1 MNVIRIATEADV
13 RSIDE
18 GLYSHLHANHIS
30 SKGHIYSVICS
41 PDYYLAVADEG
52 STDAPHLIG
61 TCTLHVITQAASSPH
76 GMMNDLV
83 VVPGHR
89 LEGIGRALFEYL
101 EERACE
107 RLCKTIFF
115 TCSPKREPGN
125 KFHIAMGYILQAA
138 AVGKDG
144 TNFYEKLLVPKT

>member
-1 MNVIRIATEADV
+1 MRVRVATPEDI

-18 GLYSHLHANHIS
+18 DLYPYLHKNHVP
-30 SKGHIYSVICS
+30 SKMHIYNVIYS
-41 PDYYLAVADEG
+41 PDYYLAVVDEV
-52 STDAPHLIG
+52 SVDVPRLIG

-83 VVPGHR
+83 VVPGRR
-89 LEGIGRALFEYL
+89 LEGMGRTLFEYL
-101 EERACE
+101 EGKAYE

-125 KFHIAMGYILQAA
+125 KFHIAMGYKLRAA
-138 AVGKDG
+138 AVGDDG
-144 TNFYEKLLVPKT
+144 TNYYEKKL